1 MAISFRGKPE
11 KCHSAASL
19 GEYMIA
25 TIAMPRLMRIG
36 AGASLE
42 LGSILS
48 QLGLSRP
55 LIVTDSHLVELGK
68 LSKLMGSLDSSK
80 IRATLF
86 SDVVLDPTVTSV
98 EACLAFLRAGDYD
111 CVVGFGGGS
120 SMDTAK
126 AVAVLAV
133 HGGAM
138 SSYKVPHVQ
147 DSPGLPIIAIPT
159 TAGTGSETTRFTI
172 ISDEKTNEKML
183 CVGLGF
189 LPTAALVDYE
199 QTFTMPK
206 GLTAA
211 TGLDA
216 LCHAL
221 EGYVSK
227 RSHPFSQNIA
237 AQAMRA
243 IAPNLRRAYADPLDR
258 FARETVMLG
267 ASLAGIAFSN
277 SSVALIHGMA
287 RPIGAF
293 FHVAHGLSVAMLMP
307 AVIEFSAPADIRLYA
322 NASRAMGLAAEDE
335 SNESAVSKL
344 VNEFIAFNTDLEV
357 PTPKSYGIDPGRWT
371 SLLGTMAEQALASG
385 SPANNPRPASTEE
398 ILQLYKQA
406 WAGEESRKLYKQAG
420 A

>member
-1 MAISFRGKPE
+1 
-11 KCHSAASL
+11 
-19 GEYMIA
+19 MIA
-25 TIAMPRLMRIG
+25 TIALPRLMRIG
-36 AGASLE
+36 AGASSE
-42 LGSILS
+42 LGNILS

-55 LIVTDSHLVELGK
+55 LIVTDKHLVELGK
-68 LSKLMGSLDSSK
+68 IEKLMGSLDSPK
-80 IRATLF
+80 VRATLF
-86 SDVVLDPTVTSV
+86 SDVVLDPTVASV
-98 EACLAFLRAGDYD
+98 EACLAFLRAGNYD

-138 SSYKVPHVQ
+138 SSYKVPHIQ

-183 CVGLGF
+183 CIGLGF
-189 LPTAALVDYE
+189 LPTASLVDYE
-199 QTFTMPK
+199 QSFSMPK
-206 GLTAA
+206 DLTAA

-227 RSHPFSQNIA
+227 KTHPFSQNIA
-237 AQAMRA
+237 TQAMRA
-243 IAPNLRRAYADPLDR
+243 IAPNLRRAYADPSDR
-258 FARETVMLG
+258 YAREAVMLG

-293 FHVAHGLSVAMLMP
+293 FHVAHGLSIAMLMP
-307 AVIEFSAPADIRLYA
+307 AVIEFTAPAAPELYA
-322 NASRAMGLAAEDE
+322 GAARAMGLAIDGE
-335 SNESAVSKL
+335 SNESAVKKL
-344 VNEFIAFNTDLEV
+344 VNEFIAFNQDLQV
-357 PTPKSYGIDPGRWT
+357 PTPKSYGINPDRWT
-371 SLLGTMAEQALASG
+371 QLLPTMAEQSIASG
-385 SPANNPRPASTEE
+385 SPGNNPRAATAEQQV
-398 ILQLYKQA
+398 QLYKQA
-406 WAGEESRKLYKQAG
+406 WAGEATRQLYKQAG

>member
-1 MAISFRGKPE
+1 
-11 KCHSAASL
+11 
-19 GEYMIA
+19 MIA
-25 TIAMPRLMRIG
+25 TIALPRLMRVG

-42 LGSILS
+42 LGNILT

-68 LSKLMGSLDSSK
+68 LEKLMGSLDSSK
-80 IRATLF
+80 IHATVF
-86 SDVVLDPTVTSV
+86 SDVVIDPTTASI
-98 EACLAFLRAGDYD
+98 ETCLAFLRAGNYD

-183 CVGLGF
+183 CIGLGF

-199 QTFTMPK
+199 QSFTMPK
-206 GLTAA
+206 ALTAA

-237 AQAMRA
+237 VQSMRA
-243 IAPNLRRAYADPLDR
+243 IAPNLRRAYADPMDR
-258 FARETVMLG
+258 VAREAVMLG

-293 FHVAHGLSVAMLMP
+293 FHVPHGLSIAMLMP
-307 AVIEFSAPADIRLYA
+307 AVIEFTAPSGPELYA
-322 NASRAMGLAAEDE
+322 GAARAMGLASEGE
-335 SNESAVSKL
+335 SSQSAVTKL
-344 VNEFIAFNTDLEV
+344 INEFIQFNVDLEV

-371 SLLGTMAEQALASG
+371 SLLGTMAEQSLASG
-385 SPANNPRPASTEE
+385 SPANNPRLASVEE
-398 ILQLYKQA
+398 MQQLYKQA
-406 WAGEESRKLYKQAG
+406 WAGEETRQLYKKAG